1 MVQQKVTSL
10 YKPIHSLHSR
20 KISTFYK
27 PFSYHTSSHSSSSQ
41 LVPSSIMTPDC
52 FAVILD
58 YLQDDKAT
66 LHSCV
71 LVNRMWCRLAVP
83 LLWSRPFNLVSQNK
97 LNTIERNASL
107 IISTYVNC
115 FSDLERQRL
124 IDEGF
129 DLPLNYNKPF
139 FDYTRYLRSMDAAMF
154 DCAVQHWTKLNSH
167 NSGCWFNTTA
177 YMASLAFKRTI
188 GLKSLNFTHM
198 KDFSIESLDLSSS
211 SSQALS
217 KLSSFELI
225 YYPTH
230 SFFKDVT
237 NTLNSIFSILAECAT
252 NLIDLK
258 ISINKRCAP
267 PIDQI
272 FRLIKSQ
279 NQLEILKTNEFWS
292 VPEETEEF
300 CAVLSTQAKSLR
312 WLEFSEI
319 TYIPVELVRVLMTCH
334 KLETLEFRGFDSLN
348 LTSSSSL
355 NNNYNDQNITNYD
368 DNFDDYRLNI
378 ENLHVFRNSLPS
390 TVINLLSLTH
400 SQNLKKLAIEK
411 ATIEIIDT
419 LQVYCPNVTNL
430 SLCTSNSICP
440 NHALF
445 SFAVQSY
452 LVNSHLERFT
462 LRVFDEFCVDFVRDI
477 VSTIPNSLR
486 RLGLDFDLSI
496 EDLRSVLECFK
507 VEIHTLELHYSW
519 KMDLQ
524 DFVDVINWYSEI
536 INRNLRNV
544 RLYLQDAHLNK
555 DNSNILLN
563 SVEKFRKNRTLVEK
577 LVNENLCFEIVDLP
591 NIPLS

>member
-1 MVQQKVTSL
+1 
-10 YKPIHSLHSR
+10 
-20 KISTFYK
+20 
-27 PFSYHTSSHSSSSQ
+27 
-41 LVPSSIMTPDC
+41 MTPDC

-71 LVNRMWCRLAVP
+71 LINRMWCRLTVP
-83 LLWSRPFNLVSQNK
+83 LLWSRPFSLVSQNK
-97 LNTIERNASL
+97 INTIERNAAL
-107 IISTYVNC
+107 IISTYVSC
-115 FSDLERQRL
+115 FSDSERQQL

-129 DLPLNYNKPF
+129 DLPLNYSKPF

-154 DCAVQHWTKLNSH
+154 DCAVQHWAKLNSH
-167 NSGCWFNTTA
+167 KSGCWFNTTA
-177 YMASLAFKRTI
+177 YMAGLAFKRTI

-198 KDFSIESLDLSSS
+198 KDFSIENLNLSSFTS
-211 SSQALS
+211 TYHALS
-217 KLSSFELI
+217 KLSSFELV

-230 SFFKDVT
+230 SFFKDAT
-237 NTLNSIFSILAECAT
+237 NTLNSIFSTLADCAT

-279 NQLEILKTNEFWS
+279 SQLQVLKTNEFWS

-319 TYIPVELVRVLMTCH
+319 TYIPIELVRVLMSCH
-334 KLETLEFRGFDSLN
+334 RLETLEFRGFDSLN
-348 LTSSSSL
+348 LNST
-355 NNNYNDQNITNYD
+355 NNDNQDTTKYD
-368 DNFDDYRLNI
+368 DNFNDYRLNI

-430 SLCTSNSICP
+430 SLCTTNSICP

-462 LRVFDEFCVDFVRDI
+462 LRVFDEFCVDLVRDI
-477 VSTIPNSLR
+477 VSTIPNSLK

-496 EDLRSVLECFK
+496 EDLRSILECSK
-507 VEIHTLELHYSW
+507 VEIITLELHYSW
-519 KMDLQ
+519 KMNLQ
-524 DFVDVINWYSEI
+524 DFINVINWYSET
-536 INRNLRNV
+536 INKKLRNV

-555 DNSNILLN
+555 DSNILLN
-563 SVEKFRKNRTLVEK
+563 VGDLINEHLFFEV
-577 LVNENLCFEIVDLP
+577 VNLP

>member
-1 MVQQKVTSL
+1 
-10 YKPIHSLHSR
+10 
-20 KISTFYK
+20 
-27 PFSYHTSSHSSSSQ
+27 
-41 LVPSSIMTPDC
+41 MTPDC
-52 FAVILD
+52 YAVIMD

-107 IISTYVNC
+107 IISTYVSC
-115 FSDLERQRL
+115 FSDLERQRF

-198 KDFSIESLDLSSS
+198 KDFSLESLDLSSLK
-211 SSQALS
+211 SQILS

-279 NQLEILKTNEFWS
+279 NQLKILKTNEFWS

-319 TYIPVELVRVLMTCH
+319 TFIPVELVRVLMTCH
-334 KLETLEFRGFDSLN
+334 KLETLEFR
-348 LTSSSSL
+348 
-355 NNNYNDQNITNYD
+355 
-368 DNFDDYRLNI
+368 
-378 ENLHVFRNSLPS
+378 
-390 TVINLLSLTH
+390 
-400 SQNLKKLAIEK
+400 AIEK

-430 SLCTSNSICP
+430 SLCTTNSICP

-496 EDLRSVLECFK
+496 EDLKSILECSK
-507 VEIHTLELHYSW
+507 VDIHTLELHYSW

-536 INRNLRNV
+536 INSKLRNV
-544 RLYLQDAHLNK
+544 RLYLQDSHLNK
-555 DNSNILLN
+555 DNSTILLN
-563 SVEKFRKNRTLVEK
+563 SVEKFRKNRSLVEK